1 MECLAWVS
9 DDRSSRQ
16 RREHWLV
23 MNFLFPSRLLLAALL
38 LCSGALC
45 TSGNAQ
51 DENEPPA
58 LDFASQFGGDP
69 FASDEPQVKL
79 SATFELIEGTLEGR
93 INVTAEVREDQHIYS
108 VNQQPRGP
116 TKSTITVVAGQ
127 GVELTGPFQP
137 DTPPTIKF
145 FQDIYPDLPIEEH
158 EGTVTWSAP
167 IQLEEGIDTAS
178 LVISVEE
185 RVPIAL
191 VSTEQGLLGF
201 DRDATSF
208 ELPNVPFDLPIV
220 TGLGSVLSDSTL
232 SEYAVRRH
240 VARFIE
246 TAQSRHPLFWSRV
259 SEVCLVTAEEGD
271 LILADG
277 MTLKVRLDGVS
288 DQIKNYRAFMAS
300 GYVLPE
306 DLAYVD
312 LRYRNQV
319 VAGRQPADRTH
330 IGSVP
335 SLSGISD

>member
-1 MECLAWVS
+1 MAS
-9 DDRSSRQ
+9 FAAPPKSRQ
-16 RREHWLV
+16 VPPGRARRIARLCAVVAVMFAVGASIPEAYSGLQGSDLFKLQEITVVGSHLLTPEEVVIRSGLTQGTNLFDANLKTATDSIVAHPLV
-23 MNFLFPSRLLLAALL
+23 RSALL
-38 LCSGALC
+38 LRR
-45 TSGNAQ
+45 
-51 DENEPPA
+51 PP
-58 LDFASQFGGDP
+58 D
-69 FASDEPQVKL
+69 
-79 SATFELIEGTLEGR
+79 
-93 INVTAEVREDQHIYS
+93 
-108 VNQQPRGP
+108 
-116 TKSTITVVAGQ
+116 
-127 GVELTGPFQP
+127 
-137 DTPPTIKF
+137 
-145 FQDIYPDLPIEEH
+145 
-158 EGTVTWSAP
+158 
-167 IQLEEGIDTAS
+167 S

>member
-1 MECLAWVS
+1 MAS
-9 DDRSSRQ
+9 FAAPQKSRQ
-16 RREHWLV
+16 VPPGGARRIARLCAVVAVMFVVGASIPEAYSGLQGSDLFKLQEITVVGSHLLTPEEVVIRSGLTQGTNLFDANLKAATDSIVAHPLV
-23 MNFLFPSRLLLAALL
+23 RSALL
-38 LCSGALC
+38 LRR
-45 TSGNAQ
+45 
-51 DENEPPA
+51 PP
-58 LDFASQFGGDP
+58 D
-69 FASDEPQVKL
+69 
-79 SATFELIEGTLEGR
+79 
-93 INVTAEVREDQHIYS
+93 
-108 VNQQPRGP
+108 
-116 TKSTITVVAGQ
+116 
-127 GVELTGPFQP
+127 
-137 DTPPTIKF
+137 
-145 FQDIYPDLPIEEH
+145 
-158 EGTVTWSAP
+158 
-167 IQLEEGIDTAS
+167 S

-201 DRDATSF
+201 DRDAASF

-220 TGLGSVLSDSTL
+220 TGLEAVLSDSTL
-232 SEYAVRRH
+232 SEYAVRHH
-240 VARFIE
+240 VARFIV

-277 MTLKVRLDGVS
+277 MTLKVRLDRVS

-300 GYVLPE
+300 GDVPE